1 MEAATRAA
9 RANITLEDQIHQIHK
24 VKGLIHDDEKEKIGP
39 KPVQGSV
46 TISHPPTSQA
56 VSVQMSMA
64 SNMQNAMMQPHA
76 PPNMMQSQPMMMVQQ
91 QQQMMGEFKANLNL
105 KIKCNCYR
113 SDCIMFY

>member
-39 KPVQGSV
+39 KPVSGTV

-56 VSVQMSMA
+56 VSVQMSMT

-76 PPNMMQSQPMMMVQQ
+76 PNMMQSQPMMMVQQ
-91 QQQMMGEFKANLNL
+91 QQQMMGEFIYLRFN
-105 KIKCNCYR
+105 
-113 SDCIMFY
+113 S

>member
-39 KPVQGSV
+39 KPVSGTV

-64 SNMQNAMMQPHA
+64 NNMQNAMMQSHA
-76 PPNMMQSQPMMMVQQ
+76 PPNMIQSQPMMMVQQ
-91 QQQMMGEFKANLNL
+91 QQQMMGKFVNTPYNNL
-105 KIKCNCYR
+105 K
-113 SDCIMFY
+113 